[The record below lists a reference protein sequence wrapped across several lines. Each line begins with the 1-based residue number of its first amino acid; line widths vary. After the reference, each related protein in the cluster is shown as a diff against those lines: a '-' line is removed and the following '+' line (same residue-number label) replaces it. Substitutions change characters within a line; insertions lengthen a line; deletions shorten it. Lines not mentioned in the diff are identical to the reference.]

1 MWSCGNSHAL
11 LVEFKMVQL
20 LRKIIWQFLTKL
32 NIFFLYDPIIVLL
45 GINPNKLKS
54 YGHTR
59 ACTQMCI
66 IPLFITVKTWKQ
78 PRRLSVG
85 EWMSKLWY
93 VQRMEYYS
101 VLKRNKIPSHEKT

>member
-45 GINPNKLKS
+45 GINPNELTMFV
-54 YGHTR
+54 HTDT
-59 ACTQMCI
+59 CTQT
-66 IPLFITVKTWKQ
+66 FAAASFVKCQNLEATK
-78 PRRLSVG
+78 
-85 EWMSKLWY
+85 MSFN
-93 VQRMEYYS
+93 R
-101 VLKRNKIPSHEKT
+101 

>member
-1 MWSCGNSHAL
+1 MQNGTAPL
-11 LVEFKMVQL
+11 EETLVVSTE
-20 LRKIIWQFLTKL
+20 L
-32 NIFFLYDPIIVLL
+32 NRISPYAPVMVLL